1 MGFLE
6 VIWSKVFHVIFVSLG
21 LLICSASCQLEF
33 AKYDFGFENNLDG
46 VYIEGIT
53 DIDTGY
59 CLNDLSHCMGLIIS
73 PAYE

>member
-1 MGFLE
+1 M
-6 VIWSKVFHVIFVSLG
+6 FVSLG

-53 DIDTGY
+53 NIYSEY
-59 CLNDLSHCMGLIIS
+59 CLNDLSHWVLLFHARINS
-73 PAYE
+73 LVYEQLLLEPT